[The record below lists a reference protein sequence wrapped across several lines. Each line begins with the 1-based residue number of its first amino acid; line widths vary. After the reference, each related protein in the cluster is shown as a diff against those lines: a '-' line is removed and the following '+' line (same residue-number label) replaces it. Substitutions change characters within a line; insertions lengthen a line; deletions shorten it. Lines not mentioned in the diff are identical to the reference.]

1 MFRRIKHPHT
11 GRFGRRRALAAVS
24 GLVAAVFLTAG
35 TAAAVGA
42 TTASCTPGSGP
53 DLAGRHLTSG
63 DLSSYS
69 SGLQCAN
76 LTGADLSGLSL
87 AQVDFTGAVMRDA
100 NLQGADLSQA
110 TLDQADLSGANLSN
124 AQMVQASAQY
134 AKLVGA
140 DLASADFTQADLTG
154 ADLAR
159 ANLSGT
165 TFSQATLNQANF
177 AGVTGV
183 PPYSLYLLI
192 VAGIIL
198 TLLIAGSIRR
208 GRRALRLNRQAM
220 SGLAMSR
227 TGITLARGLVGSLVV
242 ALGFHLFLGGLAD
255 EVVSSFG
262 PPLAQT
268 CSAGAL
274 CTVGVAS
281 GFLGLFGGVLVI
293 IVGFA
298 VWRAHYPAPGYA
310 DLSRRPVGAGPMF
323 GGFPGPGAGGFPG
336 PGSGGPAGP
345 ATAGFFDPRTGEPS
359 DPESPWS

>member
-1 MFRRIKHPHT
+1 MFRQIKHPHT
-11 GRFGRRRALAAVS
+11 GRFGRRTALAAAG
-24 GLVAAVFLTAG
+24 GLVAAVCLTAS
-35 TAAAVGA
+35 TAAAAGA
-42 TTASCTPGSGP
+42 TAASCTPGSGP
-53 DLAGRHLTSG
+53 DLAGRHLTSS

-124 AQMVQASAQY
+124 AQMIQASARY
-134 AKLVGA
+134 AKLVAA
-140 DLASADFTQADLTG
+140 DLAHADFTQADLTG

-165 TFSQATLNQANF
+165 TFSQATLDQANF
-177 AGVTGV
+177 AGATGV

-198 TLLIAGSIRR
+198 TLLIVGSIRK
-208 GRRALRLNRQAM
+208 GRRILRLNKQNM
-220 SGLAMSR
+220 SSFAMSR
-227 TGITLARGLVGSLVV
+227 TSLALVRGLAGSLVV
-242 ALGFHLFLGGLAD
+242 ALGLHLFLGGLAD
-255 EVVSSFG
+255 EIVSSSG

-268 CSAGAL
+268 CSGGAL

-281 GFLGLFGGVLVI
+281 GFFGLFGGVFVI
-293 IVGFA
+293 IAGFA
-298 VWRAHYPAPGYA
+298 IRRVRYPGPSYTGMPGGPMG
-310 DLSRRPVGAGPMF
+310 PVPMF
-323 GGFPGPGAGGFPG
+323 GGLPDPGFGGS
-336 PGSGGPAGP
+336 PGSG
-345 ATAGFFDPRTGEPS
+345 TAAPFDPGTRAPS
-359 DPESPWS
+359 NPGTPWS

>member
-1 MFRRIKHPHT
+1 MFRRIKHPRI
-11 GRFGRRRALAAVS
+11 GRFGRRTALAAVG
-24 GLVAAVFLTAG
+24 GLVAAVFLAAG
-35 TAAAVGA
+35 TAVAVGA

-53 DLAGRHLTSG
+53 DLAGRHLTSS

-110 TLDQADLSGANLSN
+110 TFDQADLSGANLSN
-124 AQMVQASAQY
+124 AQMIQASARY
-134 AKLVGA
+134 AKLAGA
-140 DLASADFTQADLTG
+140 DLAHADFTQADLTG

-165 TFSQATLNQANF
+165 TFSQATLDQANF
-177 AGVTGV
+177 AGATGV

-198 TLLIAGSIRR
+198 TLLVLGSIRK
-208 GRRALRLNRQAM
+208 GRRVLRLNRQAM
-220 SGLAMSR
+220 PSFAMGR
-227 TGITLARGLVGSLVV
+227 TGIALARGLVGSLAV

-255 EVVSSFG
+255 EIVSSFG

-281 GFLGLFGGVLVI
+281 GFFGLFGGVFVI
-293 IVGFA
+293 IAGFA
-298 VWRAHYPAPGYA
+298 VRRVRYPAPSYTGM
-310 DLSRRPVGAGPMF
+310 SRGPMGAGPMF
-323 GGFPGPGAGGFPG
+323 GGLPGPGFGRS
-336 PGSGGPAGP
+336 PGSGTAGLSDSRTGGPA
-345 ATAGFFDPRTGEPS
+345 DPG
-359 DPESPWS
+359 SPWS

>member
-1 MFRRIKHPHT
+1 MFRQMKHRYI
-11 GRFGRRRALAAVS
+11 GRFRRRTALVAVG
-24 GLVAAVFLTAG
+24 GLVAAAFLTVG
-35 TAAAVGA
+35 TAAAMGA
-42 TTASCTPGSGP
+42 TTASCAPGSGP
-53 DLAGRHLTSG
+53 DLAGRHLTSS

-100 NLQGADLSQA
+100 DLQHADLTQA

-124 AQMVQASAQY
+124 AQLTQVSARY

-140 DLASADFTQADLTG
+140 ELANADFTQADLTG
-154 ADLAR
+154 ADLAK

-165 TFSQATLNQANF
+165 TFTQATLDQANF
-177 AGVTGV
+177 AGATGV

-192 VAGIIL
+192 VAGIVL
-198 TLLIAGSIRR
+198 ALLILGSIRKS
-208 GRRALRLNRQAM
+208 RRILRLSREAI
-220 SGLAMSR
+220 SSFAMSR
-227 TGITLARGLVGSLVV
+227 TGIALARGLVGSFVV
-242 ALGFHLFLGGLAD
+242 ALGLHLFLGGLIDAI
-255 EVVSSFG
+255 VSSSG

-281 GFLGLFGGVLVI
+281 GFFGLFGGVFVI

-298 VWRAHYPAPGYA
+298 VRRVRYPAPSYTG
-310 DLSRRPVGAGPMF
+310 M
-323 GGFPGPGAGGFPG
+323 
-336 PGSGGPAGP
+336 SGGPMGP
-345 ATAGFFDPRTGEPS
+345 GQMYGGFSRPGFGGPIGPGTARPFDSGTGGPY
-359 DPESPWS
+359 DQGAPWS

>member
-1 MFRRIKHPHT
+1 MFRQIQIKHPHI
-11 GRFGRRRALAAVS
+11 GRFGRRTALATAG
-24 GLVAAVFLTAG
+24 GLVAAVFLTAS
-35 TAAAVGA
+35 TAAAMGA

-53 DLAGRHLTSG
+53 DLAGRHLTSS

-100 NLQGADLSQA
+100 NLQHADLSQA
-110 TLDQADLSGANLSN
+110 TLNQADLSGANLSN
-124 AQMVQASAQY
+124 AQMIQVSARY

-140 DLASADFTQADLTG
+140 ELAHADFTQADLTG

-165 TFSQATLNQANF
+165 TFTQATLDQANF
-177 AGVTGV
+177 AGATGV

-198 TLLIAGSIRR
+198 TLLILGSIRK
-208 GRRALRLNRQAM
+208 GRRVLRVNRQAM
-220 SGLAMSR
+220 SSFAMSR
-227 TGITLARGLVGSLVV
+227 TGITLVRGLVGSLVI
-242 ALGFHLFLGGLAD
+242 ALGFHLFLGGLVD
-255 EVVSSFG
+255 EIVSSSG

-268 CSAGAL
+268 CSAGTL

-281 GFLGLFGGVLVI
+281 GFFGLFGGVFVI
-293 IVGFA
+293 IAGFA
-298 VWRAHYPAPGYA
+298 VRRVRYPAPSYIGM
-310 DLSRRPVGAGPMF
+310 SGGPMGPGLMF
-323 GGFPGPGAGGFPG
+323 GGLPGPGFAGS
-336 PGSGGPAGP
+336 PGSGTAGP
-345 ATAGFFDPRTGEPS
+345 FGSGTGGPS
-359 DPESPWS
+359 DPGTPWS

>member
-1 MFRRIKHPHT
+1 MFRRIKHPHI
-11 GRFGRRRALAAVS
+11 GRFRRRAALAAAG

-35 TAAAVGA
+35 TATAVGA

-53 DLAGRHLTSG
+53 DLAGRHLTSS

-110 TLDQADLSGANLSN
+110 TFDQADLSGANLSN
-124 AQMVQASAQY
+124 AQMIQASARH
-134 AKLVGA
+134 ARLAGA
-140 DLASADFTQADLTG
+140 DLAHADFTQADLTG
-154 ADLAR
+154 ADLTR

-165 TFSQATLNQANF
+165 TFSQATLDQANF

-183 PPYSLYLLI
+183 PPYSLYLLV

-198 TLLIAGSIRR
+198 TLLIAGSIRK
-208 GRRALRLNRQAM
+208 GRRVLRLNRQAM
-220 SGLAMSR
+220 SGFAMSR
-227 TGITLARGLVGSLVV
+227 TGITLARGLVGSVVV

-281 GFLGLFGGVLVI
+281 GFFGLFGGVLVI
-293 IVGFA
+293 IAGFA
-298 VWRAHYPAPGYA
+298 VWRVRYPAPGYSGM
-310 DLSRRPVGAGPMF
+310 SRGPVGAGPMF
-323 GGFPGPGAGGFPG
+323 GGFPGPGSGGS
-336 PGSGGPAGP
+336 PGS
-345 ATAGFFDPRTGEPS
+345 ATAGLFDSGAGGPS